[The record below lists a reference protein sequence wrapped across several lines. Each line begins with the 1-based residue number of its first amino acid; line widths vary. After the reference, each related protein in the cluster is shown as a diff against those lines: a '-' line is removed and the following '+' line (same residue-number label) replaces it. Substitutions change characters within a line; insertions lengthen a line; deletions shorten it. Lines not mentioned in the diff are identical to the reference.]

1 MSLRPGSPGPR
12 SSAGSPSE
20 QVETTLFRVLIVLRL
35 VVLVYALALNAVRF
49 DEFARPVLAAVL
61 LVLMVAWTAFVS
73 WAYDAPRRRRLSLYA
88 ADLGVAVLLMLST
101 PVVQSELMLDRH
113 ASTLPTFWV
122 MAPVLAWAAGRGW
135 AQAVGAAVLVSLTD
149 LSVRTQLVGAT
160 WGNIFLLV
168 LAAGVVGYAAGILR
182 EAAEI
187 RAAAERSAAVH
198 EERTRLARAV
208 HDGVLQVLALV
219 QRRAA
224 DAEGRADGVAGRDL
238 AELARLA
245 GEQESAL
252 RALVHFDARTRE
264 PAANLDAAGAR
275 HVDVGDV
282 VDVMVGLEALQSAQV
297 TVAGPVGAVMLP
309 ARDAAE
315 LTAVVSACLDN
326 VCAHVGDAAPAWV
339 FVEDLGDAVAVS
351 VRDEGPGIPE
361 GRLDEAAGQG
371 RLGVADSILGRMAE
385 LGGRAELTT
394 GPGIGT
400 EWELTLPRR

>member
-1 MSLRPGSPGPR
+1 MLRPDST
-12 SSAGSPSE
+12 GSPSE

-35 VVLVYALALNAVRF
+35 VVLAYALALNAARF
-49 DEFARPVLAAVL
+49 DEFARPGLAVGAL
-61 LVLMVAWTAFVS
+61 TLMVAWTAFVS
-73 WAYDAPRRRRLSLYA
+73 WGYDAPRRRRLSLYA
-88 ADLGVAVLLMLST
+88 ADLAVAVLLMLST
-101 PVVQSELMLDRH
+101 PVVQSETMLDRH

-135 AQAVGAAVLVSLTD
+135 AQAVGAAVLVALTD
-149 LSVRTQLVGAT
+149 LSVRTQMVGAT

-187 RAAAERSAAVH
+187 RAAAERAAAVH
-198 EERTRLARAV
+198 DERTRLARAV

-224 DAEGRADGVAGRDL
+224 DAEGRADGVSGRDL
-238 AELARLA
+238 DELARLA

-252 RALVHFDARTRE
+252 RALVHFDARTRAVPAH
-264 PAANLDAAGAR
+264 PAADPG
-275 HVDVGDV
+275 GDV
-282 VDVMVGLEALQSAQV
+282 DLMVALEALQSTQV
-297 TVAGPVGAVMLP
+297 TVAGPAGAVVLP
-309 ARDAAE
+309 EHDAAE
-315 LTAVVSACLDN
+315 LAAVVSACLDN
-326 VCAHVGDAAPAWV
+326 VWAHVGDDAAAWV
-339 FVEDLGDAVAVS
+339 FVEDLGDAVTVS
-351 VRDEGPGIPE
+351 VRDQGSGIPE
-361 GRLDEAAGQG
+361 GRLEEAARDG
-371 RLGVADSILGRMAE
+371 RLGVSSSILGRMSE